1 MSDEPSVRDRFR
13 ELAGMQFYGIIRIK
27 SETRKKGADPKYT
40 DKTELT
46 LERGFVA
53 ASLDELNKLAEK
65 NLEQMIEEQK
75 KVLEGSP

>member
-1 MSDEPSVRDRFR
+1 MSDEPSIRDRFK

-27 SETRKKGADPKYT
+27 SEKRRKGADPKYT

-53 ASLDELNKLAEK
+53 ASLEELNERAGE

-75 KVLEGSP
+75 KVLEGSS